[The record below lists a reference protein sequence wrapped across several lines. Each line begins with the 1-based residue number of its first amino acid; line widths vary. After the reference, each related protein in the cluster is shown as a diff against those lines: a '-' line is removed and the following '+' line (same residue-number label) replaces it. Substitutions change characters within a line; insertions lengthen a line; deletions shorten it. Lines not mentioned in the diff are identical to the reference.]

1 MHLASILIVRDIAYT
16 EEKIIAWQKCKKQMN
31 LQSTQIK
38 NILFLNFL
46 NKISKRCIL
55 RGIYIQHGILKSSV
69 WQFVPLVLSMSP
81 DTCRV
86 YRARVTTDRGEELF
100 ALVNTSDAVSIYEP
114 Q

>member
-46 NKISKRCIL
+46 NKI
-55 RGIYIQHGILKSSV
+55 
-69 WQFVPLVLSMSP
+69 P
-81 DTCRV
+81 
-86 YRARVTTDRGEELF
+86 
-100 ALVNTSDAVSIYEP
+100 
-114 Q
+114 